1 MHINFSLSRQS
12 FQSEYLEKNYLLLR
26 GALRHA
32 PFSMADIDQVL
43 HATEPTN
50 PMMRINNNGSFV
62 PEEAFV
68 EVYNDLGTMRRRVI
82 RQNFYGLLK
91 AGATLILNRVDA
103 RQPLIRALCLE
114 VSQFVQQHT
123 LANGYL
129 AFGNKA
135 SFGKHWDCHDV
146 FAVQLHGRKRWQL
159 FRPTMELPLST
170 QTSKDVKSECPAE
183 PVLDTVLEAGDV
195 LYVPRGWWH
204 CATPIGE
211 ETFHVAIG
219 VHPPYVN
226 EYISWLCSTKLP
238 DFLSCR
244 QSMAFGKDNLAQVRA
259 AGQDVLAALAN
270 EEYLA
275 EYLALI
281 NHSDRVPSP
290 FNLREG
296 VSGAVAPMQPDTE
309 VRINAVYPRAGDNRP
324 LVVNGSVVELAG
336 TEQALMQQLRAG
348 QPVTIA
354 QLEAGMQADGATV
367 RAALTTLLA
376 RDAVQLLT
384 PA

>member
-1 MHINFSLSRQS
+1 MHIQFGLSRQA
-12 FQSEYLEKNYLLLR
+12 FHSEYHEKNYLLLR
-26 GALRHA
+26 GALRNA
-32 PFSMADIDQVL
+32 PFSMEDIDQVL

-50 PMMRINNNGSFV
+50 PMMRINNNGTFV

-82 RQNFYGLLK
+82 RQNFYALLK
-91 AGATLILNRVDA
+91 GGATLILNRVDA
-103 RQPLIRALCLE
+103 RQRLIRALCLE
-114 VSQFVQQHT
+114 VSQFTSQHT

-129 AFGNKA
+129 AFGDKA

-159 FRPTMELPLST
+159 FRPTMELPLPS
-170 QTSKDVKSECPAE
+170 QTSRDLKSECPAE
-183 PVLDTVLEAGDV
+183 PDLDIVLEAGDV

-219 VHPPYVN
+219 VHPPYVS
-226 EYISWLCSTKLP
+226 EYINWLCSTKLP
-238 DFLSCR
+238 EFLSCR
-244 QSMAFGKDNLAQVRA
+244 RSMQFGADNFALVQA
-259 AGQDVLAALAN
+259 ASQDVLAALAN
-270 EEYLA
+270 EASLA

-281 NHSDRVPSP
+281 NHSDRVQSP

-296 VSGAVAPMQPDTE
+296 VSGVPATMQAGTE
-309 VRINAVYPRAGDNRP
+309 VRLNAVYPRAGTDSQ
-324 LVVNGSVVELAG
+324 VIVNGNAVTLQGLEHD
-336 TEQALMQQLRAG
+336 LMLQLRAG

-354 QLEAGMQADGATV
+354 QLESRTGAAGDVV
-367 RAALTTLLA
+367 RTALAGLLA
-376 RDAVQLLT
+376 RDLVQLMT